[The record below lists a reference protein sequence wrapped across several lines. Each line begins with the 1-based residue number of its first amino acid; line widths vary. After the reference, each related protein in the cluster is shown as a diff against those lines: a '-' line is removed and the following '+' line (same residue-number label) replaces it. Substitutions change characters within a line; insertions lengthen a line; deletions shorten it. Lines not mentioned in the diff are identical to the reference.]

1 MVKEF
6 IDAVDAKKA
15 ASMQSPQDAGSLGI
29 PYETNQP
36 EMQDPFGGVNFDD
49 EYGIDGATVDALWGS
64 TQSMQSPFESADQLN
79 QQSTLAGR
87 QSAMAKRDDDD
98 EYKKFWENDLKA
110 RGMDIA
116 TRTKLP
122 DDAWGNDI
130 LTRDLRKVDPL
141 GNRGHF

>member
-6 IDAVDAKKA
+6 IDAMDSKKA
-15 ASMQSPQDAGSLGI
+15 ASMQSPQDAGSVGI

-49 EYGIDGATVDALWGS
+49 EYGIDGATVAGLWGS
-64 TQSMQSPFESADQLN
+64 TQSMQSPFESDDQFN
-79 QQSTLAGR
+79 QQSTLAER
-87 QSAMAKRDDDD
+87 QSAMARRDGVG
-98 EYKKFWENDLKA
+98 EYQDFWE
-110 RGMDIA
+110 RGLNEWGADIA

-122 DDAWGNDI
+122 DDAWDNDI
-130 LTRDLRKVDPL
+130 LTRDLRKIDPL